1 MKFLSRI
8 VKNIAGFFGSQKVED
23 ALQYSAALVPV
34 ALGIVQEIAAMT
46 PNRTDDEIAAAATK
60 YGVAY
65 QNLLAIPQDQ
75 RGLALLSL
83 ASSVLQARLK
93 APATTTA
100 IMTAVQ
106 LAYAVFKSSK

>member
-1 MKFLSRI
+1 MKFLSKM
-8 VKNIAGFFGSQKVED
+8 VKGIASFFGSQKVED

-34 ALGIVQEIAAMT
+34 AVEIVKEIAALT
-46 PNRTDDEIAAAATK
+46 PNRTDDEIASAAAK

-65 QNLLAIPQDQ
+65 QNLLAIPQEQ

-83 ASSVLQARLK
+83 ASSVLQSRLK

-100 IMTAVQ
+100 IMTACQ
-106 LAYAVFKSSK
+106 LAYAVFKNSK